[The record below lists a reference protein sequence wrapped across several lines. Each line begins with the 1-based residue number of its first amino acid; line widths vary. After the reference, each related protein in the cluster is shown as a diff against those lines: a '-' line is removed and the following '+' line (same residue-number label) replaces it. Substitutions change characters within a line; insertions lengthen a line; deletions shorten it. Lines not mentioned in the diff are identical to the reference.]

1 MHKKYQNPLYP
12 HSLEEKEAI
21 LKELELKE
29 NLIEEDI
36 DAIIEWFYKQPHLAE
51 APIDRDFVEKI
62 LMTVKGSREKA
73 KRRIDHFYKHRSLG
87 QELVQSR
94 KEVLLDP
101 EVELWTF

>member
-1 MHKKYQNPLYP
+1 MHKKDQIPLFPY
-12 HSLEEKEAI
+12 SLEEKEAI
-21 LKELELKE
+21 LKELGLKE

-36 DAIIEWFYKQPHLAE
+36 DAIIEWFYKQPHLAK

-62 LMTVKGSREKA
+62 IMTAKGSREKA
-73 KRRIDHFYKHRSLG
+73 KRKIDHFYKHRSLA

-101 EVELWTF
+101 EIELWTF